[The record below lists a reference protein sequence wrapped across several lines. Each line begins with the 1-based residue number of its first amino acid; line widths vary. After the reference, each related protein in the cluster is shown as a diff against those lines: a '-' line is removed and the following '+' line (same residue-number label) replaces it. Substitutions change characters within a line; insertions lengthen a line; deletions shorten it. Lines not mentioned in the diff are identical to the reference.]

1 MENFDKKI
9 KEKLL
14 SYPTEELPA
23 ESELSKMMDML
34 DEAMPAEKA
43 TVPINSKRNPAVPFK
58 ILYKVAASIVF
69 FLLAF
74 YSIFLFNNVNIE
86 ASQIAVQTVKL
97 PDGSEVKMRE
107 GSSIKYNKLL
117 WLFDRSLTF
126 EGDGYFQIEKGEKF
140 VLYSEL
146 GSTEILGTSFT
157 INSNEAKYEVAC
169 LTGKVLVTS
178 TFTGESAVLLP
189 GDAVALNEQI
199 FEPFKL
205 DTLVEP
211 SWVSGEFY
219 FEEESFKKVISIL
232 EEQYGVEV
240 IYPEEVGGLKYTG
253 YFDNKGLEK
262 ALKLVCEPFEL
273 GYEINGNKILLSDL
287 N

>member
-14 SYPTEELPA
+14 SYPTKELPS
-23 ESELSKMMDML
+23 ESEVDKMMGML
-34 DEAMPAEKA
+34 DEALPVEKA
-43 TVPINSKRNPAVPFK
+43 TVPINAKTKSFVSLK
-58 ILYKVAASIVF
+58 IFYRIAASIAF
-69 FLLAF
+69 FALAF
-74 YSIFLFNNVNIE
+74 YGIFLFNNVNIK

-97 PDGSEVKMRE
+97 PDGSQVKMRE

-117 WLFDRSLTF
+117 WIFDRSLTF

-178 TFTGESAVLLP
+178 TFTGENAVLLP
-189 GDAVALNEQI
+189 GDAVALNKEI

-205 DTLVEP
+205 DTIVEP

-219 FEEESFKKVISIL
+219 FEEESFKQVISIL
-232 EEQYGVEV
+232 GEQYGVEV
-240 IYPEEVGGLKYTG
+240 IYPKEVGGLKYTG
-253 YFDNKGLEK
+253 YFDNKDLEK